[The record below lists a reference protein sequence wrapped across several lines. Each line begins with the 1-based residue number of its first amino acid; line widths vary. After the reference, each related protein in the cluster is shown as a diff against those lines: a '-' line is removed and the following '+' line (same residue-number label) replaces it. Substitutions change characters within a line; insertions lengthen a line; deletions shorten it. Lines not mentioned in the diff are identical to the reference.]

1 MYQDVA
7 TMQPVLQLYKNEKKE
22 EASYT
27 VNTLIVDSRFKNF
40 ELYAAFTFI
49 TEKLRGNLII
59 SHIMCNN
66 F

>member
-7 TMQPVLQLYKNEKKE
+7 TMQLMLQLHKNERKE

-27 VNTLIVDSRFKNF
+27 VNTLIVGSRLKNF

-49 TEKLRGNLII
+49 TEKLLGNLI
-59 SHIMCNN
+59 SHII
-66 F
+66 